1 VSEFGAGVVVP
12 LVKMT
17 EHLQDH
23 WALKLRAAFRWK
35 ALEPSERLKLME
47 GELDPE
53 FADVIALTRIM
64 DIDQHITVMASIWAN
79 GASDHLL
86 DLDLQKAPQSLKTL
100 RDILLKMRYMKDD
113 EEFNE
118 NHWNQI
124 KDLWKEAAMDIDEA
138 IGTVPIW
145 GEGDAR

>member
-1 VSEFGAGVVVP
+1 
-12 LVKMT
+12 VK
-17 EHLQDH
+17 
-23 WALKLRAAFRWK
+23 
-35 ALEPSERLKLME
+35 RLKLME